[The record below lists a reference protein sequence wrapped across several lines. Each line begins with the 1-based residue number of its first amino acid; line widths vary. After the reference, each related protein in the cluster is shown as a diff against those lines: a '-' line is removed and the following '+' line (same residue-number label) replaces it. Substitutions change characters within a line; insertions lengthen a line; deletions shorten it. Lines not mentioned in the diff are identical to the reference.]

1 MSKKEASFAY
11 DNIFTQN
18 DIITNAKNVL
28 SKRSIINDSSDVDKI
43 KDSSWVR
50 HGFFS
55 TGYIDKNGNKVS
67 TLSTTNR
74 DRRFKS
80 TALFLE

>member
-18 DIITNAKNVL
+18 DIVTNAKNVL
-28 SKRSIINDSSDVDKI
+28 SRRSIINESAGIDRI

-50 HGFFS
+50 QGFFS
-55 TGYIDKNGNKVS
+55 TAYIHKHRNKIS
-67 TLSTTNR
+67 SLTEMNKQ
-74 DRRFKS
+74 RRFKT
-80 TALFLE
+80 TA